1 MLYGGICF
9 ITDSRFQRYTIEE
22 TVRMVLDAG
31 IKWIQYREKRLT
43 RKEIYYQA
51 ERLRRITEEYKSI
64 LIINDH
70 ADIALSV
77 DADGVHLGQEDLP
90 LYEGR
95 KIMGSR
101 IIGISTHN
109 MCEAKKAEYGMADY
123 IGYGP
128 IYSTSTKEDA
138 DIPKGTSG
146 LQMITGNVNIP
157 VVAIGGI
164 KLESLGEIFM
174 AGASAVAVAS
184 AILRA
189 EDPHNK
195 AREFVKIIE
204 RLKNEK
210 KV

>member
-9 ITDSRFQRYTIEE
+9 ITDSRFRQYTVEE

-31 IKWIQYREKRLT
+31 VKWIQYREKHLT

-51 ERLRRITEEYKSI
+51 ERLRKITEEYRAI

-70 ADIALSV
+70 ADIAFFV
-77 DADGVHLGQEDLP
+77 DADGVHLGQDDLP
-90 LYEGR
+90 LNEGR
-95 KIMGSR
+95 KVMGSR

-109 MCEAKKAEYGMADY
+109 IDEAKKAEYDMADY

-128 IYSTSTKEDA
+128 IYPTSTKEDA
-138 DIPKGTSG
+138 DIPKGISG
-146 LQMITGNVNIP
+146 LQMITGTVNLP

-164 KLESLGEIFM
+164 KLESLEEIFM
-174 AGASAVAVAS
+174 AGAAAVAVAS
-184 AILRA
+184 AILGA
-189 EDPHNK
+189 ESPYNK

>member
-9 ITDSRFQRYTIEE
+9 ITDSRFTQYAVEE

-31 IKWIQYREKRLT
+31 IKWVQYREKYLT

-51 ERLRRITEEYKSI
+51 ERLRRITEEYRAI
-64 LIINDH
+64 LIINDY

-95 KIMGSR
+95 KVMGPR

-109 MCEAKKAEYGMADY
+109 MDEAKRAEYGSADY

-128 IYSTSTKEDA
+128 IYPTATKEDA
-138 DIPKGTSG
+138 DIPKGTAG
-146 LQMITGNVNIP
+146 LQVITDNVNIP

-164 KLESLGEIFM
+164 KLESLEEIFK
-174 AGASAVAVAS
+174 AGAAAVAVAS

>member
-9 ITDSRFQRYTIEE
+9 ITDSRFRQYMVEE

-31 IKWIQYREKRLT
+31 IAWIQYREKELT

-51 ERLRRITEEYKSI
+51 EKLRRITEEYRAI

-77 DADGVHLGQEDLP
+77 DAQGVHLGQEDLP
-90 LYEGR
+90 LKEAR
-95 KIMGSR
+95 KIMGPR

-109 MCEAKKAEYGMADY
+109 KAEALEAQKGGADY
-123 IGYGP
+123 IGFGP
-128 IYSTSTKEDA
+128 IYPTTTKEDA
-138 DIPKGTSG
+138 HVPKGISG
-146 LQMITGNVNIP
+146 LSEIRQVINIP

-164 KLESLGEIFM
+164 RPENLEDIFQ

-184 AILRA
+184 AILDSDDPYARA
-189 EDPHNK
+189 V
-195 AREFVKIIE
+195 EFVRIIE
-204 RLKNEK
+204 RIKG
-210 KV
+210 